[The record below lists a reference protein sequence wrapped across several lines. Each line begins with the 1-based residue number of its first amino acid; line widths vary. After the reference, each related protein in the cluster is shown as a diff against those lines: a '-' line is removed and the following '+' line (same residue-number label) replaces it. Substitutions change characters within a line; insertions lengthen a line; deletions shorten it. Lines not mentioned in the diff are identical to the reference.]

1 MSLHQPTRG
10 NPQMGLF
17 IIILDGSRLQQLH
30 GMTSFG
36 NFMTSQG
43 LQQHRSS
50 ILEKGLGRNGIHGK
64 NFAYYRIMNGGRRK
78 IKRQKMGEVH
88 RLSLNSIFLELLNF
102 NVFFNFVTITIFT
115 KIDGNYLVGNVIGI
129 SRNHYGTLFLKDG
142 KTTSL

>member
-64 NFAYYRIMNGGRRK
+64 KFW
-78 IKRQKMGEVH
+78 
-88 RLSLNSIFLELLNF
+88 LL
-102 NVFFNFVTITIFT
+102 
-115 KIDGNYLVGNVIGI
+115 
-129 SRNHYGTLFLKDG
+129 
-142 KTTSL
+142 